1 MNRFTAGRGR
11 ISPWLWIPTLYI
23 AEGLPYFAVN
33 TLTVLMYVNMGVSL
47 KEMAFYTGWLYLP
60 WVIKPFWSPFVDLI
74 GTKRNWT
81 IIMQALMGVSMAL
94 IAFLLPSSFFFAS
107 TLAVFWLI
115 AFFSATHDIAADG
128 YYMLE
133 LDPHEQA
140 AYVGI
145 RSTFYRVASVIGQ
158 GGLVIM
164 AGYLERRMG
173 EISLAWASVF
183 GVLSLFFLLVSLY
196 NRWILPRP
204 AADRPQTDKN
214 AKSIAVE
221 FCQTFVTFF
230 RKPYVGSALAFM
242 LLYRLPEALCIKLV
256 QPFMVGA
263 RVTGG
268 LALTTSE
275 VGFIN
280 GSLGVIA
287 LLLGGIAGG
296 IAISIGGLKKWLW
309 PMALS
314 LTLPCVFY
322 CILAMLQPDNIM
334 FISVAVSLEQFGYG
348 FGFTAYMLYLIYFSQ
363 GESQTSHYA
372 FCTAFMA
379 LGMMVPGM
387 FAGWLHELLENITIF
402 GSSSPQGYVNFFW
415 LVVLSS
421 IVTFIVCAHIKIN
434 PEFGRKKRD

>member
-1 MNRFTAGRGR
+1 MKANKT
-11 ISPWLWIPTLYI
+11 SPWLWIPTLYI

-33 TLTVLMYVNMGVSL
+33 TLTVLMYVNMGISL

-60 WVIKPFWSPFVDLI
+60 WVIKPFWSPFVDI
-74 GTKRNWT
+74 FGTKRKWT
-81 IIMQALMGVSMAL
+81 IFMQAFIGVCMAL
-94 IAFLLPSSFFFAS
+94 IAFLLPASFFFAS
-107 TLAVFWLI
+107 TLAVFWLM

-164 AGYLERRMG
+164 AGYLEQRMG
-173 EISLAWASVF
+173 NIPLAWSSVF

-196 NRWILPRP
+196 NWKILPKP
-204 AADRPQTDKN
+204 ASDHPQADKK
-214 AKSIAVE
+214 AKSIVYE
-221 FCQTFVTFF
+221 FCHTFVTFF
-230 RKPYVGSALAFM
+230 QKPHVGIALAFM
-242 LLYRLPEALCIKLV
+242 LLYRLPEALCIKLI
-256 QPFMVGA
+256 QPFLVGS
-263 RVTGG
+263 RESGG

-280 GSLGVIA
+280 GTLGVIA

-296 IAISIGGLKKWLW
+296 LAISVGGLKKWLW

-322 CILAMLQPDNIM
+322 CVLAMLQPDNM
-334 FISVAVSLEQFGYG
+334 LFISVAVFIEQFGYG
-348 FGFTAYMLYLIYFSQ
+348 FGFTAYMLYLIYFSR

-387 FAGWLHELLENITIF
+387 FAGWLHEWLEKLQIF
-402 GSSSPQGYVNFFW
+402 GSEIPQGYVNFFW
-415 LVVLSS
+415 LVVLTSV
-421 IVTFIVCAHIKIN
+421 VTFIVSAKVKID
-434 PEFGRKKRD
+434 PEFGKKS